1 MSYFLPLFPLN
12 LVAFPE
18 ERLNLHI
25 FEPRYKQ
32 LIKDTMEGNK
42 RFGIPAYVKARIEYG
57 TEMEIVEI
65 FKTYEDGRMDI
76 KTLGHKIFKVEQFDN
91 PWPEKQ
97 YAGGHVEA
105 LENIWDVV
113 PAKFEMIKLMNRL
126 YHQIQ
131 LSDEMVYDE
140 DTPVF
145 TFAHKVGLT
154 LEQEY
159 KLIQIS
165 KESERVDF
173 VVAHLRSLLPRLTEA
188 EEIRQRIK
196 MNGHFRHLDSLDF

>member
-1 MSYFLPLFPLN
+1 MSYYLPLFPLN

-32 LIKDTMEGNK
+32 LIKDCIEQNH
-42 RFGIPAYVKARIEYG
+42 RFGIPAYVKNKIEYG
-57 TEMEIVEI
+57 TEVEILEI

-76 KTLGHKIFKVEQFDN
+76 KTIGHKIFKVDKYTN
-91 PWPEKQ
+91 PWPEKL
-97 YAGGHVEA
+97 YAGGYVDA

-113 PAKFEMIKLMNRL
+113 PAKFEMVKLMDQL
-126 YHQIQ
+126 YEQLQI
-131 LSDEMVYDE
+131 SEEISYDE

-145 TFAHKVGLT
+145 SLAHKVGLS

-159 KLIQIS
+159 ELIQIPR
-165 KESERVDF
+165 ESDRVNF
-173 VVAHLRSLLPRLTEA
+173 LVAHLQELLPRLSQA

-196 MNGHFRHLDSLDF
+196 MNGHFRQMDSLDF

>member
-32 LIKDTMEGNK
+32 LIKDCLEENQ

-57 TEMEIVEI
+57 TEMEIMDI
-65 FKTYEDGRMDI
+65 DKTYEDGRMDI
-76 KTLGHKIFKVEQFDN
+76 KTLGHKIFKVEEFTN
-91 PWPEKQ
+91 PWPGKL
-97 YAGGHVEA
+97 YAGGNVMP

-113 PAKFEMIKLMNRL
+113 PSKYEMIKLMRQL
-126 YHQIQ
+126 YDQLQ
-131 LSDEMVYDE
+131 LSKEMVYDE

-145 TFAHKVGLT
+145 AFAHKVGLS

-159 KLIQIS
+159 QLIQITN
-165 KESERVDF
+165 ESQRVDYL
-173 VVAHLRSLLPRLTEA
+173 VDHLKALLPRLTEA

>member
-1 MSYFLPLFPLN
+1 MSYYLPLFPLN

-25 FEPRYKQ
+25 FEPRYRA
-32 LIKDTMEGNK
+32 LVSDCMDGDR
-42 RFGIPAYVKARIEYG
+42 RFGIPAYVKTRIEYG
-57 TEMEIVEI
+57 TEMEILEI
-65 FKTYEDGRMDI
+65 FKVYEDGRMDI
-76 KTLGHKIFKVEQFDN
+76 KTIGHKVFKVNDFTN
-91 PWPEKQ
+91 PWPQKL

-113 PAKFEMIKLMNRL
+113 PAKYEMVKLMEQL
-126 YHQIQ
+126 YQQLQ
-131 LSDEMVYDE
+131 LSDEVVYDA

-145 TFAHKVGLT
+145 EFAHKVGLT

-159 KLIQIS
+159 ELIQIP
-165 KESERVDF
+165 KESQRVEF
-173 VVAHLRSLLPRLTEA
+173 IVTHLRKLLPRLTEA
-188 EEIRQRIK
+188 EEIRQRVK